1 MDSKEFSKL
10 RRYLGKTQNQLAQL
24 IGVSPK
30 AIQSFEQG
38 WRKVPGYTERQLLFL
53 LFLKSSESPGSEPC
67 WLIQN
72 CPGEI
77 RNNCPAWEFQ
87 AGNLCWFINGTV
99 CKGIVQDS
107 WPKKMKLCRQC
118 EVFRSML
125 LPIEG

>member
-38 WRKVPGYTERQLLFL
+38 WRKVPGHVERHLLFL
-53 LFLKSSESPGSEPC
+53 LFLKSSESPGNGPC

-72 CPGEI
+72 CPKER

-118 EVFRSML
+118 EVFRLML
-125 LPIEG
+125 LLIEG